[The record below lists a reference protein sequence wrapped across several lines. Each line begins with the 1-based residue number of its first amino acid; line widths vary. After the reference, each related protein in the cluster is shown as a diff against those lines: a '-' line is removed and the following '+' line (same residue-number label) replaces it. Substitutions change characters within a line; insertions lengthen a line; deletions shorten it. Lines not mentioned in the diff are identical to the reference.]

1 MPKPAR
7 KDTLMRIL
15 ICNAGSTSLKFK
27 LYEMPGETILAE
39 AKMDRVGA
47 RNASIF
53 SYKAGSVS
61 LKREGVDI
69 PDYREG
75 IRVFIGTLTGAEAGV
90 IKTVSE
96 VDAVGFKPVIGK
108 GYAAVHDMDEGCIQS
123 LEDYMNVAP
132 VHNRAY
138 LQAIR
143 AFKGLLPDMP
153 MVGVFEPNFHRTIP
167 EEARVYGI
175 PYEWTEKYGL
185 KKYGYHG
192 ASHRFVSETAPKLGK
207 AERVISCHLGG
218 SGSICAILHGKSVNN
233 SFGFSL
239 QSGILHA
246 NRVGDFDPY
255 AVVFLLKSGMSMD
268 ELTDGLVENGG
279 IKGISGVS
287 NDLRDIEEA
296 AAAGNARAQLAIDT
310 FCFGIRGYIGS
321 YYAQLGGLDM
331 LAFTGGIG
339 EFSATV
345 RKAVCEPL
353 AHMGI
358 RLDETANAACHGTQA
373 LISAPDSPVKIA
385 VIPANEELILA
396 KEVYEHLTRS

>member
-1 MPKPAR
+1 
-7 KDTLMRIL
+7 MRIL

-27 LYEMPGETILAE
+27 LYDMPGEHILAE
-39 AKMDRVGA
+39 AKMDRVGS
-47 RNASIF
+47 RSASVF
-53 SYKAGSVS
+53 SYKTPDGSI
-61 LKREGVDI
+61 KKEGVDL
-69 PDYREG
+69 PDYRAG
-75 IRVFIGTLTGAEAGV
+75 IALFIETLTGAEKGV
-90 IKTVSE
+90 LKSIGE

-108 GYAAVHDMDEGCIQS
+108 GYAAVHDMDDACIQG

-143 AFKGLLPDMP
+143 AFKALLPDMP

-167 EEARVYGI
+167 EEARIYGI
-175 PYEWTEKYGL
+175 PYEWTQQYGL

-192 ASHRFVSETAPKLGK
+192 ASHRYVSETAPQLGK
-207 AERVISCHLGG
+207 AQRIISCHLGG
-218 SGSICAILHGKSVNN
+218 SGSICAILDGKSINN

-246 NRVGDFDPY
+246 NRVGDLDPY
-255 AVVFLLKSGMSMD
+255 AVVYLLKSGMTLG
-268 ELTDGLVENGG
+268 ELTEGLVENGG

-310 FCFGIRGYIGS
+310 FCFGIRSYIGS

-339 EFSATV
+339 EFSSAV
-345 RKAVCEPL
+345 RRAVCAPL

-358 RLDETANAACHGTQA
+358 HIDEEANAACHGTQA

-396 KEVYEHLTRS
+396 KEVYEHIAK

>member
-1 MPKPAR
+1 
-7 KDTLMRIL
+7 MRIL

-27 LYEMPGETILAE
+27 LYDMPGEIILAE
-39 AKMDRVGA
+39 AKMDRVGS
-47 RNASIF
+47 RSASIF
-53 SYKAGSVS
+53 SYKAASAAV
-61 LKREGVDI
+61 KREGVDI

-75 IRVFIGTLTGAEAGV
+75 IRIFLETLTGAEAGV
-90 IKTVSE
+90 LSSIKE

-108 GYAAVHDMDEGCIQS
+108 GYAAVHDMDEACIQG

-143 AFKGLLPDMP
+143 AFKSLLLDMP

-175 PYEWTEKYGL
+175 PYEWTEQYGL

-192 ASHRFVSETAPKLGK
+192 ASHRYVSETAPTLGK
-207 AERVISCHLGG
+207 AERIISCHLGG
-218 SGSICAILHGKSVNN
+218 SGSICAILNGQSINN

-246 NRVGDFDPY
+246 NRVGDLDPY
-255 AVVFLLKSGMSMD
+255 ILVYLLKSGMTLD
-268 ELTDGLVENGG
+268 ELTEGLVENGG

-287 NDLRDIEEA
+287 NDLRDIEA
-296 AAAGNARAQLAIDT
+296 AAKDGNARAQLAVNT
-310 FCFGIRGYIGS
+310 FCFGIRSYIGS

-353 AHMGI
+353 RHMGI
-358 RLDETANAACHGTQA
+358 RLDEAANDACHGTQA

-396 KEVYEHLTRS
+396 KEVFDHISK

>member
-1 MPKPAR
+1 
-7 KDTLMRIL
+7 MRIL

-27 LYEMPGETILAE
+27 LYDMPTQTVLAE
-39 AKMDRVGA
+39 AKMDRVGS
-47 RNASIF
+47 RSASIF
-53 SYKAGSVS
+53 SYKTAVS
-61 LKREGVDI
+61 SFTKEGVDI

-75 IRVFIGTLTGAEAGV
+75 IRLFIEALTDADTGV
-90 IKTVSE
+90 LQSITE
-96 VDAVGFKPVIGK
+96 VEAVGFKPVIGK
-108 GYAAVHDMDEGCIQS
+108 GYSGVHDMDDACIQG
-123 LEDYMNVAP
+123 LEDYMNIAP

-175 PYEWTEKYGL
+175 PWEWTQQYGL
-185 KKYGYHG
+185 RKYGYHG
-192 ASHRFVSETAPKLGK
+192 ASHRYVAETAPQLGK
-207 AERVISCHLGG
+207 AQRVISCHLGG
-218 SGSICAILHGKSVNN
+218 SGSICAILDGKSINN

-255 AVVFLLKSGMSMD
+255 AIVFLLKSGMTLD
-268 ELTDGLVENGG
+268 ELTEGLVENGG

-296 AAAGNARAQLAIDT
+296 AKAGNERAQLAIDT
-310 FCFGIRGYIGS
+310 FCLGIRSYIGS

-331 LAFTGGIG
+331 LVFTGGIG

-345 RKAVCEPL
+345 RKAVCAPL
-353 AHMGI
+353 VHMGMK
-358 RLDETANAACHGTQA
+358 LDEAANAACKGAQA
-373 LISAPDSPVKIA
+373 LISAPGSPVKIA

-396 KEVYEHLTRS
+396 KEVYEHIAR

>member
-1 MPKPAR
+1 
-7 KDTLMRIL
+7 MRIL

-27 LYEMPGETILAE
+27 LFDMPGLVVLAE
-39 AKMDRVGA
+39 AKMDRVGT

-53 SYKAGSVS
+53 SYKTAAASF
-61 LKREGVDI
+61 KKEGVDI

-75 IRVFIGTLTGAEAGV
+75 IRLFIEALTDTDTGV
-90 IKTVSE
+90 LQSITE
-96 VDAVGFKPVIGK
+96 VEAVGFKPVIGK
-108 GYAAVHDMDEGCIQS
+108 GYAGVHDMDDACIQG

-175 PYEWTEKYGL
+175 PWEWTQQYGL
-185 KKYGYHG
+185 RKYGYHG
-192 ASHRFVSETAPKLGK
+192 ASHRYVAETAPQLGK
-207 AERVISCHLGG
+207 AQRVISCHLGG
-218 SGSICAILHGKSVNN
+218 SGSICAILDGKSLNN

-246 NRVGDFDPY
+246 NRVGDLDPY
-255 AVVFLLKSGMSMD
+255 AIVFLLKSGMTLD
-268 ELTDGLVENGG
+268 ELTEGLVENGG

-296 AAAGNARAQLAIDT
+296 AKAGNERAQLAIDT
-310 FCFGIRGYIGS
+310 FCFGIRSYIGS

-331 LAFTGGIG
+331 LVFTGGIG

-345 RKAVCEPL
+345 RKAVCSPL
-353 AHMGI
+353 VHMGI
-358 RLDETANAACHGTQA
+358 KLDEAANAACKGTQA

-396 KEVYEHLTRS
+396 KEVYEHITK

>member
-1 MPKPAR
+1 
-7 KDTLMRIL
+7 MRIL

-27 LYEMPGETILAE
+27 LYDMPAETVLAE
-39 AKMDRVGA
+39 AKMDRVGS

-53 SYKAGSVS
+53 SYKSTLASF
-61 LKREGVDI
+61 KREGVDI

-75 IRVFIGTLTGAEAGV
+75 IRLFIETLTDAETGV
-90 IKTVSE
+90 LNNIEE
-96 VDAVGFKPVIGK
+96 VEAVGFKPVIGK
-108 GYAAVHDMDEGCIQS
+108 GYSGVHDVDDACIQG
-123 LEDYMNVAP
+123 LEDYMHVAP
-132 VHNRAY
+132 VHNTAY

-175 PYEWTEKYGL
+175 PYEWTEQYGL
-185 KKYGYHG
+185 RKYGYHG
-192 ASHRFVSETAPKLGK
+192 ASHRYVSEAAPQLGK
-207 AERVISCHLGG
+207 SQRVISCHLGG
-218 SGSICAILHGKSVNN
+218 SGSICAILDGKSINN

-246 NRVGDFDPY
+246 NRVGDLDPY
-255 AVVFLLKSGMSMD
+255 IAVFLLKSGMTLD
-268 ELTDGLVENGG
+268 ELTKGLIENGG

-296 AAAGNARAQLAIDT
+296 ANAGNARAQLAIDT
-310 FCFGIRGYIGS
+310 FCFGIRSYIGS

-331 LAFTGGIG
+331 LVFTGGIG

-345 RKAVCEPL
+345 RKAVCAPL
-353 AHMGI
+353 SHMGI
-358 RLDETANAACHGTQA
+358 VLNEAANAACHGTQG
-373 LISAPDSPVKIA
+373 LISEPGSPVKIA

-396 KEVYEHLTRS
+396 KEVFEHITK

>member
-1 MPKPAR
+1 
-7 KDTLMRIL
+7 MRIL

-27 LYEMPGETILAE
+27 LYDMPAQHVMAE
-39 AKMDRVGA
+39 AKMDRVGS

-53 SYKAGSVS
+53 SYKSAGTAF
-61 LKREGVDI
+61 KHEGVDI

-75 IRVFIGTLTGAEAGV
+75 IRLFIETLTDTKTGV
-90 IKTVSE
+90 LKGIGE
-96 VDAVGFKPVIGK
+96 VEAVGFKPVIGK
-108 GYAAVHDMDEGCIQS
+108 GYSGVHDMDEACIQG

-167 EEARVYGI
+167 EEARIYGI
-175 PYEWTEKYGL
+175 PWEWTQTYGL
-185 KKYGYHG
+185 RKYGYHG
-192 ASHRFVSETAPKLGK
+192 ASHRYVSETAPQLDN
-207 AERVISCHLGG
+207 ARRVISCHLGG
-218 SGSICAILHGKSVNN
+218 SGSICAILDGKSINN

-246 NRVGDFDPY
+246 NRVGDLDPY
-255 AVVFLLKSGMSMD
+255 IAVFLLKSGMTLD
-268 ELTDGLVENGG
+268 ELTEGLVENGG

-296 AAAGNARAQLAIDT
+296 ARAGNERAQLAIDT
-310 FCFGIRGYIGS
+310 FCFGIRSYIGS

-331 LAFTGGIG
+331 LVFTGGIG

-345 RKAVCEPL
+345 RKAVCAPL

-358 RLDETANAACHGTQA
+358 NLDETANSTCLGTQT
-373 LISAPDSPVKIA
+373 LISTPGSPVKIA

-396 KEVYEHLTRS
+396 KEVYEHITK

>member
-1 MPKPAR
+1 
-7 KDTLMRIL
+7 MRIL

-27 LYEMPGETILAE
+27 LYDMPGETMLAE
-39 AKMDRVGA
+39 AKMDRVGS
-47 RNASIF
+47 RSASIF
-53 SYKAGSVS
+53 SYKTASVS
-61 LKREGVDI
+61 LKKEGVDL

-75 IRVFIGTLTGAEAGV
+75 IALFIDTLTGAEGGV
-90 IKTVSE
+90 LKSIGE
-96 VDAVGFKPVIGK
+96 VNAVGFKPVIGK
-108 GYAAVHDMDEGCIQS
+108 GYSGVHDMDDACIQG

-143 AFKGLLPDMP
+143 AFKALLPDMP

-167 EEARVYGI
+167 EEARIYGI
-175 PYEWTEKYGL
+175 PWEWTQQYGL
-185 KKYGYHG
+185 RKYGYHG
-192 ASHRFVSETAPKLGK
+192 ASHRYVSETAPQLGR
-207 AERVISCHLGG
+207 AQRIISCHLGG
-218 SGSICAILHGKSVNN
+218 SGSICAILEGKSLNN

-246 NRVGDFDPY
+246 NRVGDLDPY
-255 AVVFLLKSGMSMD
+255 AVVYLLKSGMTLD
-268 ELTDGLVENGG
+268 ELTEGLVENGG

-296 AAAGNARAQLAIDT
+296 AGTGNKRAQLAIDT
-310 FCFGIRGYIGS
+310 FCFGIRSYIGS

-331 LAFTGGIG
+331 LVFTGGIG
-339 EFSATV
+339 EFSVTV
-345 RKAVCEPL
+345 RKAVCTPL

-358 RLDETANAACHGTQA
+358 RIDEAANEACCGTQG

-396 KEVYEHLTRS
+396 KEVYEHIVK

>member
-1 MPKPAR
+1 
-7 KDTLMRIL
+7 MRIL

-27 LYEMPGETILAE
+27 LYDMPTETVLAE
-39 AKMDRVGA
+39 AKMDRVGS

-53 SYKAGSVS
+53 SYKSTAASF
-61 LKREGVDI
+61 KKEGVDI

-75 IRVFIGTLTGAEAGV
+75 IRIFIEALTDAETGV
-90 IKTVSE
+90 LQSITE
-96 VDAVGFKPVIGK
+96 VEAVGFKPVIGK
-108 GYAAVHDMDEGCIQS
+108 GYSGVHDMDEACIQG

-175 PYEWTEKYGL
+175 PYEWTQQYGL
-185 KKYGYHG
+185 RKYGYHG
-192 ASHRFVSETAPKLGK
+192 ASHRFVSETAPQLGK
-207 AERVISCHLGG
+207 AQRVISCHLGG
-218 SGSICAILHGKSVNN
+218 SGSICAILNGQSINN

-246 NRVGDFDPY
+246 NRVGDLDPY
-255 AVVFLLKSGMSMD
+255 AVVFLLKSGMTLD
-268 ELTDGLVENGG
+268 ELTEGLVENGG

-296 AAAGNARAQLAIDT
+296 ANAGNARAQLAIDT
-310 FCFGIRGYIGS
+310 FCFGIRSYIGS

-331 LAFTGGIG
+331 LVFTGGIG
-339 EFSATV
+339 EFSAAV
-345 RKAVCEPL
+345 RKAACAPL

-358 RLDETANAACHGTQA
+358 VLDEDANAACRGTQA
-373 LISAPDSPVKIA
+373 LISAQDSPVKIA

-396 KEVYEHLTRS
+396 KEVFEHISK